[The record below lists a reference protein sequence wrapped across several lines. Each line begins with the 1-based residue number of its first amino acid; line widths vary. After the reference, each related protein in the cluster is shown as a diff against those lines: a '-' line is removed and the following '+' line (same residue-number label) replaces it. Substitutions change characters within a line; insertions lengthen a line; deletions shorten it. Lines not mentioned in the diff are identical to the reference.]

1 MENSSMRKNSF
12 IRFAV
17 AATAVAVLVGTTL
30 PANAAVKPADKA
42 LVGDDCTAASAQ
54 SNKVAKGRGV
64 EGSDLTC
71 MVVPTGSYKG
81 QTKWWYKDVKPLTK
95 LEWVASSGVG
105 GGYGTT
111 AIAFADAMKAEG
123 MLNDYTVSYKSGGS
137 GTVGL
142 GYFQDQKSRSDVAF
156 INGFAMVAG
165 IASTKSALKLDASAS
180 VAGLMREWEAIVV
193 PTNSKY
199 RTINQLLDDLKA
211 NPKLPIA
218 GGSKGTVDHVFMGLL
233 VEKNGMKATDMNYIP
248 YAGGGEVITSV
259 LSKQTV
265 AGISGTSEFTAQV
278 KAGTLRV
285 LALSSAKPLASI
297 KGKTLTQQGIPFVF
311 GNWRGMSA
319 SSSLTDAERLNW
331 MKVVDVTRA
340 GAAWKATLVAKDWQN
355 LNLYGKDFVS
365 FLADQKKD
373 ITATLVSLG
382 LA

>member
-1 MENSSMRKNSF
+1 MENSSMRKTSF
-12 IRFAV
+12 IRLAI
-17 AATAVAVLVGTTL
+17 AATAVVAMVGTTV
-30 PANAAVKPADKA
+30 PAQASVKPATKA
-42 LVGDDCTAASAQ
+42 MIGDDCTAASAKA
-54 SNKVAKGRGV
+54 NKVAKGRGV

-81 QTKWWYKDVKPLTK
+81 QTKWWYKDVKALSK
-95 LEWVASSGVG
+95 LEWVAASGVG

-123 MLNDYTVSYKSGGS
+123 MLSDYTVSYKSGGS

-142 GYFQDQKSRSDVAF
+142 GYFQDQKARNDVSL

-165 IASTKSALKLDASAS
+165 VASTKSALRLENSAN

-193 PTNSKY
+193 PASSKY
-199 RTINQLLDDLKA
+199 RSINQLLDDIKA
-211 NPKLPIA
+211 NPKLAIA

-233 VEKNGMKATDMNYIP
+233 VERIGMKATDMNYIP
-248 YAGGGEVITSV
+248 YSGGGEVITSV

-265 AGISGTSEFTAQV
+265 AGVSGTSEFTAQV

-311 GNWRGMSA
+311 GNWRGLSA

-331 MKVVDVTRA
+331 MKAVDVTRA
-340 GAAWKATLVAKDWQN
+340 GAAWKSTLVAKDWQN

-365 FLADQKKD
+365 FLAEQKKD
-373 ITATLVSLG
+373 ITATLVTLG

>member
-1 MENSSMRKNSF
+1 MRKTSF

-17 AATAVAVLVGTTL
+17 AAAAVAVLASTAL
-30 PANAAVKPADKA
+30 PANAAVKPANKA
-42 LVGDDCTAASAQ
+42 VVGDDCTVASA
-54 SNKVAKGRGV
+54 KAGKIAKGRGV

-95 LEWVASSGVG
+95 LEWVSASGVG

-123 MLNDYTVSYKSGGS
+123 MLTDYTVSYKSGGS

-142 GYFQDQKSRSDVAF
+142 GYFQDQKARTDIAL

-165 IASTKSALKLDASAS
+165 IASTKSALKLENS
-180 VAGLMREWEAIVV
+180 VAGAGLMREWEAIVV
-193 PTNSKY
+193 PANSKY

-211 NPKLPIA
+211 NPKLPVA

-233 VEKNGMKATDMNYIP
+233 VEKVGMKATDLNYIP
-248 YAGGGEVITSV
+248 YSGGGGEVVTSV
-259 LSKQTV
+259 LGKQTV
-265 AGISGTSEFTAQV
+265 AGVSGTSEFTAYV

-285 LALSSAKPLASI
+285 LAVSSATPLKSI
-297 KGKTLTQQGIPFVF
+297 KGKTLTQQGVSLVLS
-311 GNWRGMSA
+311 NWRGINLSP
-319 SSSLTDAERLNW
+319 SLSDAEKLNW

-340 GAAWKATLVAKDWQN
+340 GDTWKSTLVAKDWVN
-355 LNLYGKDFVS
+355 LNFFGKDFVT
-365 FLADQKKD
+365 FLADQKKE
-373 ITATLVSLG
+373 IIATLVTLG

>member
-1 MENSSMRKNSF
+1 MRKNSF
-12 IRFAV
+12 IRFAI
-17 AATAVAVLVGTTL
+17 AATAVAVLVGTSL
-30 PANAAVKPADKA
+30 PANAAIKPAEKA
-42 LVGDDCTAASAQ
+42 VVGDDCTAASAQ
-54 SNKVAKGRGV
+54 TNKVAKGRGV
-64 EGSDLTC
+64 EGSDLVC
-71 MVVPTGSYKG
+71 MVVTTGSYKG

-123 MLNDYTVSYKSGGS
+123 MLTDYTVSYKSGGS

-142 GYFQDQKSRSDVAF
+142 GYFQDQKARGDVAF

-165 IASTKSALKLDASAS
+165 IASTKSALKLENSTS

-193 PTNSKY
+193 PANSKY
-199 RTINQLLDDLKA
+199 RTINQLLDDMKA
-211 NPKLPIA
+211 NPKLAIA

-248 YAGGGEVITSV
+248 YAGGGEVTTSV
-259 LSKQTV
+259 LGKQTV
-265 AGISGTSEFTAQV
+265 AGVSGTSEFAAYV
-278 KAGTLRV
+278 KAGSLRV

-297 KGKTLTQQGIPFVF
+297 KGKTLTQQGFPFVF

-331 MKVVDVTRA
+331 LKVVDVTRA
-340 GAAWKATLVAKDWQN
+340 GTAWKTTLAAKDWQN

-365 FLADQKKD
+365 FLAEQKTD
-373 ITATLVSLG
+373 ITATLVKLG

>member
-1 MENSSMRKNSF
+1 MRNTSLLRLA
-12 IRFAV
+12 IG
-17 AATAVAVLVGTTL
+17 ATAVALLAGTTVS
-30 PANAAVKPADKA
+30 AQAAVRPADKA
-42 LVGDDCTAASAQ
+42 VVGDDCTAAAAQ
-54 SNKVAKGRGV
+54 SGKIAKGRGV

-71 MVVPTGSYKG
+71 LVVTTGSYKG

-123 MLNDYTVSYKSGGS
+123 LLSDYTVSYKSGGS

-165 IASTKSALKLDASAS
+165 IASTKSALKLESSAS

-193 PTNSKY
+193 PANSKY
-199 RTINQLLDDLKA
+199 RTIKQLLDDLKD

-218 GGSKGTVDHVFMGLL
+218 GGAKGTVDHVFMGLL
-233 VEKNGMKATDMNYIP
+233 VERNGMKATDMNYIP
-248 YAGGGEVITSV
+248 YSGGGEVITSV
-259 LSKQTV
+259 LSKQTI
-265 AGISGTSEFTAQV
+265 AGVSGTSEFTAQV

-285 LALSSAKPLASI
+285 LALSSAKPLATM

-311 GNWRGMSA
+311 GNWRGVSA
-319 SSSLTDAERLNW
+319 SSSLTEAERLNW
-331 MKVVDVTRA
+331 MKAVDATRA
-340 GAAWKATLVAKDWQN
+340 GEAWKKTLVAKDWQN
-355 LNLYGKDFVS
+355 LNLYGKEFVS

-373 ITATLVSLG
+373 ITSTLVSLG

>member
-1 MENSSMRKNSF
+1 
-12 IRFAV
+12 
-17 AATAVAVLVGTTL
+17 LVVT
-30 PANAAVKPADKA
+30 
-42 LVGDDCTAASAQ
+42 
-54 SNKVAKGRGV
+54 
-64 EGSDLTC
+64 
-71 MVVPTGSYKG
+71 TGSYKG

-123 MLNDYTVSYKSGGS
+123 LLSDYTVSYKSGGS

-165 IASTKSALKLDASAS
+165 IASTKSALKLESSAS

-193 PTNSKY
+193 PANSKY
-199 RTINQLLDDLKA
+199 RTIKQLLDDLKA

-218 GGSKGTVDHVFMGLL
+218 GGAKGTVDHVFMGLL
-233 VEKNGMKATDMNYIP
+233 VERNGMKATDMNYIP
-248 YAGGGEVITSV
+248 YSGGGEVITSV
-259 LSKQTV
+259 LSKQTI
-265 AGISGTSEFTAQV
+265 AGVSGTSEFAAQV

-285 LALSSAKPLASI
+285 LALSSAKPLATM

-311 GNWRGMSA
+311 GNWRGVSA
-319 SSSLTDAERLNW
+319 SSSLTEAERLNW
-331 MKVVDVTRA
+331 MKAVDATRA
-340 GAAWKATLVAKDWQN
+340 GEAWKKTLVAKDWQN
-355 LNLYGKDFVS
+355 LNLYGKEFVS

>member
-1 MENSSMRKNSF
+1 MRNTSLLRLA
-12 IRFAV
+12 IG
-17 AATAVAVLVGTTL
+17 ATAVALLAGTTVS
-30 PANAAVKPADKA
+30 AQAAVRPADKA
-42 LVGDDCTAASAQ
+42 VVGDDCTAAAAQ
-54 SNKVAKGRGV
+54 SGKIAKGRGV

-71 MVVPTGSYKG
+71 LVVTTGSYKG

-123 MLNDYTVSYKSGGS
+123 LLSDYTVSYKSGGS

-165 IASTKSALKLDASAS
+165 IASTKSALKLESSAS

-193 PTNSKY
+193 PASSKY
-199 RTINQLLDDLKA
+199 RTIKQLLDDLKA

-218 GGSKGTVDHVFMGLL
+218 GGAKGTVDHVFMGLL
-233 VEKNGMKATDMNYIP
+233 VERNGMKATDMNYIP
-248 YAGGGEVITSV
+248 YSGGGEVITSV
-259 LSKQTV
+259 LSKQTI
-265 AGISGTSEFTAQV
+265 AGVSGTSEFAAQV

-285 LALSSAKPLASI
+285 LALSSAKPLATM

-311 GNWRGMSA
+311 GNWRGVSA
-319 SSSLTDAERLNW
+319 SSSLTEAERLNW
-331 MKVVDVTRA
+331 MKAVDATRA
-340 GAAWKATLVAKDWQN
+340 GEAWKKTLVAKDWQN
-355 LNLYGKDFVS
+355 LNLYGKEFVS

-373 ITATLVSLG
+373 ITSTLVSLG